1 MHQVIKHQLIKSVR
15 VLEPHCWFSWCARV
29 HQTDN
34 DDHALRALGS
44 PEEAAAAGYG
54 RACERAFV
62 EQV

>member
-1 MHQVIKHQLIKSVR
+1 
-15 VLEPHCWFSWCARV
+15 V

-34 DDHALRALGS
+34 DDHAPRALGS
-44 PEEAAAAGYG
+44 PEDAAAAGYE